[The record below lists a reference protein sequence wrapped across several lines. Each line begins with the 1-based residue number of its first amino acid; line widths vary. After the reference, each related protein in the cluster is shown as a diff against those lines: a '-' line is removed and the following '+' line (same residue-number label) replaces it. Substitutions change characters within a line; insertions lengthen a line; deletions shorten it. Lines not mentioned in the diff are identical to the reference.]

1 MNLSRFTFI
10 VAAAATLGGC
20 VETRFESPP
29 GDNIETC
36 DVRWKGLWV
45 GDEEKPK
52 DNTTAFSVDDG
63 CRFLYIDQPEKGGA
77 FKEIHVPV
85 NFVHADGKDYIVV
98 TDVSLKGLVKITP
111 VYGIDPVPEK
121 SYFITRYQVRGEHI
135 DLYSVNDQR
144 TAQKVIEGK
153 LEGTVA
159 KTSNELH
166 VFVRGDRARILD
178 ILRHDTIFNDKS
190 ELHLTRSKLNAA
202 EFERA
207 AIAAQRQ
214 SKP

>member
-1 MNLSRFTFI
+1 MNLLRAGCL
-10 VAAAATLGGC
+10 VVLLALGGC

-29 GDNIETC
+29 GDNLESC
-36 DVRWKGLWV
+36 DARWKGLWI
-45 GDEEKPK
+45 GDDEKPK
-52 DNTTAFSVDDG
+52 DSNTAFSVDDG
-63 CRFLYIDQPEKGGA
+63 CRFLLIDQPEKGGP
-77 FKEIHVPV
+77 FKEIRIPV

-98 TDVSLKGLVKITP
+98 SDVSLKGLVKITP
-111 VYGIDPVPEK
+111 PYAIDPPPEK
-121 SYFITRYQVRGEHI
+121 SFFITRYQVRGDSI

-144 TAQKVIEGK
+144 MAQKVIEGK

-166 VFVRGDRARILD
+166 VFVRGDRAKTLD
-178 ILRHDTIFNDKS
+178 ILRRDTIFNDKS
-190 ELHLTRSKLNAA
+190 ELHLLNSRQTVA

-207 AIAAQRQ
+207 AIAAQKS